1 MFGYYYLSLPTVIIW
16 QIGGNND
23 LFQAVYMLLDP
34 NIWGLNFLTKKYNF
48 TMAIHYILYNFRIFA
63 V

>member
-23 LFQAVYMLLDP
+23 LFQAVYMLLNP
-34 NIWGLNFLTKKYNF
+34 NIWGLNFLTKNHKF
-48 TMAIHYILYNFRIFA
+48 GSVLHYL
-63 V
+63 

>member
-34 NIWGLNFLTKKYNF
+34 NIWGLNFLTNN
-48 TMAIHYILYNFRIFA
+48 LNFRKEAPYI
-63 V
+63 

>member
-23 LFQAVYMLLDP
+23 LP
-34 NIWGLNFLTKKYNF
+34 
-48 TMAIHYILYNFRIFA
+48 
-63 V
+63 